1 MRRVMLEEK
10 DRLALQDKV
19 DELEQKAL
27 ELLEISQDLPAF
39 DRNTRRILAGL
50 AMLKINLGAC
60 DQD

>member
-1 MRRVMLEEK
+1 MLEER

-27 ELLEISQDLPAF
+27 ELLAISQDLPAF
-39 DRNTRRILAGL
+39 DRNTRRILASL
-50 AMLKINLGAC
+50 AMLKINLGRC